1 MPIVTR
7 LRITPVKSMGL
18 HHPDEV
24 RLERFGVLEN
34 RRFYVAEPD
43 GTLFNNSKHGPL
55 VRIRAQY
62 DLDSERLALR
72 FPDGQVLEGD
82 ATAVDGPVD
91 TNFFGRWASGRILP
105 RFTESLSEYVGRPVV
120 LARTD
125 EPGDATDS
133 APVSLYGRASAEE
146 LDRRSGREPDPHDRR
161 RWRMLVEVDG
171 VGPHEEDSWIGSAVR
186 LGSAVIRVLK
196 PVARCVITTQD
207 PETGLKDFD
216 TISAIKN
223 YRGLR
228 EGKKADFG
236 VYADVETPGVVR
248 VGDPVEVLDP

>member
-1 MPIVTR
+1 MPIVTQ

-62 DLDSERLALR
+62 DPASERLALR
-72 FPDGQVLEGD
+72 FPNGQVLEGD
-82 ATAVDGPVD
+82 ATAVDGAVD

-105 RFTESLSEYVGRPVV
+105 RYTEALSEYVGRPVV

-125 EPGDATDS
+125 EPGDAADA

-146 LDRRSGREPDPHDRR
+146 LDRRSGREADPHDRR

-216 TISAIKN
+216 TISAIKS

-228 EGKKADFG
+228 EGTKADFG

-248 VGDPVEVLDP
+248 VGDPVENLGP

>member
-1 MPIVTR
+1 MLAVTR
-7 LRITPVKSMGL
+7 LSITPVKSMGL

-24 RLERFGVLEN
+24 RLERYGVREN

-55 VRIRAQY
+55 VRIGAQY
-62 DLDSERLALR
+62 DPASERLTLR
-72 FPDGQVLEGD
+72 FPNGRVLEGD

-105 RFTESLSEYVGRPVV
+105 RYTEALSDYVGRSVV

-125 EPGDATDS
+125 DPGDASDS
-133 APVSLYGRASAEE
+133 APVSLYSRASAEE
-146 LDRRSGREPDPHDRR
+146 LDRRSGRDEDPHDRR

-171 VGPHEEDSWIGSAVR
+171 VGPHEEDTWIGSAVR
-186 LGSAVIRVLK
+186 LGSAVIRVLR

-216 TISAIKN
+216 TISAIKA

-228 EGKKADFG
+228 AGTKADFG
-236 VYADVETPGVVR
+236 VYAAVESPGTVR
-248 VGDPVEVLDP
+248 VGDRVEVLGP